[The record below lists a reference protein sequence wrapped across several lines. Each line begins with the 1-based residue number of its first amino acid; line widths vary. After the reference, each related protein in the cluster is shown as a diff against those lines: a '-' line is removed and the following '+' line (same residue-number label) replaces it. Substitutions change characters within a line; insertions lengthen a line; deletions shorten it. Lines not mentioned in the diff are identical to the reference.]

1 MTKTN
6 KRIAKL
12 LRMEPTDRIVCAYA
26 ERSSGPGW
34 ANSPLIVVIRDGNG
48 KPREE
53 YIQPK
58 DQSKEVILAYGML
71 ASAHNFIMGVLT

>member
-1 MTKTN
+1 MSPR

-12 LRMEPTDRIVCAYA
+12 LKLSQRDRIVCAYA

-34 ANSPLIVVIRDGNG
+34 FNLPLIVVIRDGNG
-48 KPREE
+48 RLREE

-58 DQSKEVILAYGML
+58 DQPREVILAYGML
-71 ASAHNFIMGVLT
+71 ASAHNFIMGVLA